1 MAGLKVSSPCN
12 DRNRCIKPIAI
23 LAAPWWWTTIAV
35 IVNHESPPNQPLE
48 QPPSI
53 PPPIAQVPELSLG
66 LQTVRVI
73 LLGIIT
79 SGIVLEHGFY
89 GQPVEPQI
97 IHWLQTVVL
106 AVYGTGVWVRR
117 YLGRFSLRNKERDWV
132 DALLL
137 GFAFLGAGL
146 EELGGASEAW
156 RLFELAAVLLLVT
169 ELWRF
174 NVILSRRFY
183 RPGILLPAS
192 FLTMITVGTL
202 LLKAPRAVPAGQSI
216 SWLDAVF
223 TMTSAVCVTGLIV
236 RDTATQFT
244 PYGQAV
250 IGVFIQLGGL
260 GIIIFGSMLAM
271 LLGTQM
277 SLRENISLSAMLNDQ
292 PLGKVTSFV
301 RFIVLAT
308 LGLELVGAAVMMPM
322 WDGPL
327 TFGQRVGTSLF
338 HSVSAFCNA
347 GFSLQS
353 DGLESYRYALP
364 VHLVIL
370 PLVVI
375 GGLGFPVLSN
385 LWQTARWRWQ
395 RRRHPSRPMHFQPFA
410 KPTLQRLNLHTK
422 IVLTM
427 TAGLYLYGAAGIM
440 IGQLKPYTDTYF
452 QQGVTANRAV
462 TEQLSFNKLGTTLA
476 DASFMSLTARTAGF
490 NTVPMDEVSPA
501 GRFVLI
507 TLMMIGA
514 SPGSTGG
521 GMKTTTAML
530 LLLTVVATAR
540 QRAHTEA
547 FTRRVREELI
557 RKAATLAACFIA
569 LATVATLLLMLSEPY
584 PFEKIAF
591 EAVSAASTTGL
602 SLGITG
608 DLTAFGKAVII
619 ATMFLGRV
627 GPLALLGALMFR
639 TSVSRPYDY
648 PHESVVLG

>member
-1 MAGLKVSSPCN
+1 MN
-12 DRNRCIKPIAI
+12 D
-23 LAAPWWWTTIAV
+23 
-35 IVNHESPPNQPLE
+35 ESPPNPPLE
-48 QPPSI
+48 QPPAI
-53 PPPIAQVPELSLG
+53 PQPIAQVPELSLG
-66 LQTVRVI
+66 LQAVRVT
-73 LLGIIT
+73 LLGIVT
-79 SGIVLEHGFY
+79 ACIVLEHGFY
-89 GQPVEPQI
+89 GQPVAPQL
-97 IHWLQTVVL
+97 IHLIQTVVL
-106 AVYGTGVWVRR
+106 TIYGTGVWVRR

-137 GFAFLGAGL
+137 ILALGGAGL
-146 EELGGASEAW
+146 EVLGGISEAW
-156 RLFELAAVLLLVT
+156 WLFELAGVLLLVT

-174 NVILSRRFY
+174 NVALSRRFY
-183 RPGILLPAS
+183 KPGILLPTS
-192 FLTMITVGTL
+192 FLTMIVVGTL
-202 LLKAPRAVPAGQSI
+202 LLKAPRAVPPGQSI

-301 RFIVLAT
+301 RFIILAT
-308 LGLELVGAAVMMPM
+308 LGLELVGAAAMMPM
-322 WDGPL
+322 WDSSLP
-327 TFGQRVGTSLF
+327 FGQRVGMSLF

-353 DGLESYRYALP
+353 DSLESHRYALP

-370 PLVVI
+370 PLVVV

-395 RRRHPSRPMHFQPFA
+395 HRRIQPHSTHFESLAQPTLRRRLS
-410 KPTLQRLNLHTK
+410 LHTK
-422 IVLTM
+422 ITLCM
-427 TAGLYLYGAAGIM
+427 TAGLYLYGVAGLMVSQI
-440 IGQLKPYTDTYF
+440 KPHTDAFF
-452 QQGVTANRAV
+452 QQGVTANRSTA
-462 TEQLSFNKLGTTLA
+462 EPLSLGKLGTTLA

-490 NTVPMDEVSPA
+490 NTVPMDEVTPA

-521 GMKTTTAML
+521 GMKTTTLAL

-540 QRAHTEA
+540 RRPHTEA
-547 FTRRVREELI
+547 FARQVGEALI

-569 LATVATLLLMLSEPY
+569 LATGATLLLMLSEPY

-627 GPLALLGALMFR
+627 GPLALLGALVFR
-639 TSVSRPYDY
+639 VSESRPYDY